1 MKPIRKIIAT
11 GLCAAALVGASVLGT
26 MAYFTDN
33 DAVTNTFT
41 VGKVDISLDELDVD
55 DSTAN
60 AERDTENKYHLLPG
74 HEYVKDPTV
83 HIEAGSENCYVFV
96 TVDNG
101 LAAIEMDEND
111 GTKQKTGYKKIA
123 GQMNNNNWSVLKDAD
138 NNDVTYK
145 DLTVYVHAGNGTAG
159 NADYKANVIVK
170 DSSQNT
176 DLTVFSYFI
185 IDGDTVIGGTNNG
198 TAQQPNTAGQYY
210 INDFQN
216 EEIKVIAYAVQADGF
231 DTALAAWQAT
241 YGK

>member
-33 DAVTNTFT
+33 DVVTNTFT

-55 DSTAN
+55 GSTAD

-96 TVDNG
+96 TVDNQ
-101 LAAIEMDEND
+101 LKDIEWNDDDTYKTISEQINANGWEKLMVNDQEVKLNEIPVYVYDGERTYND
-111 GTKQKTGYKKIA
+111 GSLVDNGKNGIIVEKKDS
-123 GQMNNNNWSVLKDAD
+123 GQ
-138 NNDVTYK
+138 
-145 DLTVYVHAGNGTAG
+145 DLQVFSKFRIDG
-159 NADYKANVIVK
+159 ANVIARH
-170 DSSQNT
+170 DETSEAP
-176 DLTVFSYFI
+176 DGFFY
-185 IDGDTVIGGTNNG
+185 IDDYESETN
-198 TAQQPNTAGQYY
+198 
-210 INDFQN
+210 DK
-216 EEIKVIAYAVQADGF
+216 EIKVTAYAVQADGF